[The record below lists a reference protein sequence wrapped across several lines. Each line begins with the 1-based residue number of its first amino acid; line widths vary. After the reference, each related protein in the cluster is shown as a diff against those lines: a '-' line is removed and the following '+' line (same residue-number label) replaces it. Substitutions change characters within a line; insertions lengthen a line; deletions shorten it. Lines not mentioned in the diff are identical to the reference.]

1 MSNKDEENYLDNLLK
16 NVMEPHPVQPRERET
31 VDVGEQPVE
40 ELTEDSTIEMKQE
53 EATDFTIDD
62 LEPEPIIEEAVIEE
76 EPELESVIEEAVI
89 EEEPEPEPVIEE
101 AVIEEEPEPVI
112 EESVIE
118 EGPEPIIEESVNEEE
133 PEPVIEEAV
142 NEEEPEPVIE
152 EAVIEEEPEPK
163 PESVM
168 EEAVI
173 EESEM
178 EPVTEKSIMEELTE
192 SEPIMEPD
200 LELADFS
207 LDDLE
212 EAMSSSEPI
221 LEQPMEQ
228 ASTEGV
234 SEGDML
240 DLDALEKELLL
251 DEPDITETERAE
263 MPDTEF
269 DFDSLEKTEK
279 MPDTQEITIEEPL
292 PSTKNLDSEEDDFSD
307 VLDLLNDDSDLAEI
321 NDLLKKSDHNEPVQD
336 DMMDILNQMAD
347 DEEKQ
352 FAEEKQENKQIEE
365 SQEVQQQKAAVEES
379 AQVKKSGKAKKAK
392 AVKKQKNDSDDTGI
406 EKKPGFFTK
415 LFNVLTEEFEPE
427 PTEEELAKEA
437 EEKAAAKKE
446 AMTKKE
452 EEKKAKEEEK
462 KAKDAEKEAAKK
474 AKAEAAEQKK
484 KERQVAKEAKL
495 AEKRA
500 KEEAQA
506 PKKQKRISPKKL
518 VLVTIFAVSVLAG
531 VLLFTNMVSENG
543 SLQRARKAYYDGNYQ
558 TVFIETYGS
567 QLEESDAIVQ
577 ARSKI
582 ILKMQRK
589 YDSYV
594 NHLKMGQEVE
604 ALNALIQGLGTY
616 DSIWAEAEQ
625 YGVIAEVDEIKNNIV
640 NILNANYGLDEAQAR
655 ELLQNE
661 DEITYTKSL
670 NHIIMGDKSDLV
682 SNSDMMQKAE

>member
-118 EGPEPIIEESVNEEE
+118 EEPEPIIEESVNEEE

-142 NEEEPEPVIE
+142 IEEEPEQVIE
-152 EAVIEEEPEPK
+152 EAVIEEEPEP
-163 PESVM
+163 VM

-251 DEPDITETERAE
+251 DEPDITETEKAE

-365 SQEVQQQKAAVEES
+365 NQEVQQQKAAVEES

-484 KERQVAKEAKL
+484 KERQAAKEAKL